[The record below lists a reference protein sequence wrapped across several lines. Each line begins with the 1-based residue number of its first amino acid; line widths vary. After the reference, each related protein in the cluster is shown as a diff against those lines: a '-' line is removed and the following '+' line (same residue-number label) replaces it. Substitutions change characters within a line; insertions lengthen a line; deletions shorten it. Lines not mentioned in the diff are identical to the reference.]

1 MISQKYS
8 IGRFLLNYQSD
19 ILFLLQD
26 AAIDQSEVFNRV
38 VSSVCI
44 LLTKDEV
51 ICLFVCFF
59 FLLERIYEVKFSRY
73 SHLKV
78 TILLLRKY
86 TQYNPYLFVGTLNKQ
101 NLIRNETLAEYNCTC

>member
-8 IGRFLLNYQSD
+8 IGWFLLNYQSD
-19 ILFLLQD
+19 ILFLSQD
-26 AAIDQSEVFNRV
+26 AAIDQSEVFHRV

-59 FLLERIYEVKFSRY
+59 FSLV
-73 SHLKV
+73 
-78 TILLLRKY
+78 RKY
-86 TQYNPYLFVGTLNKQ
+86 T
-101 NLIRNETLAEYNCTC
+101 R